1 MMTATDHSGFPDGL
15 ATLQLLAVSSVVFAH
30 PSLGSAEPGAG
41 LSFARRRRGPDH
53 KSARSD
59 TMTKRLCIRLAMGA
73 LGAAVAVATAAVPGR
88 AEDKVIKIGALL
100 PISGPGSYFGVQDKQ
115 GIELALELIN
125 KTGVNGYKL
134 DVKYED
140 SACGPLPATQAAKRL
155 LEQYKPDVILGEECS
170 DATLAIM
177 PVVEEA
183 KVPLINAGS
192 SAIKI
197 TEPGNPWT
205 FRIFPNEVMQG
216 VDIANNAYKKL
227 NARTAVLLHEN
238 TNAGIGNANVFNE
251 AFTKLGGK
259 VLADIGFGR
268 DVNDFTAIATRIAGL
283 GAVDVIPTYTLEGQG
298 LKITQALMQAGVTK
312 GGDGKAIQVGTI
324 WLPFGF
330 EQKAGKAA
338 LGYVRAVQFDPLDQR
353 PVVRDFIAA
362 FKAKYNQSPTHLH
375 AHSYDQ
381 IALVAD
387 VVKRGGTDAQS
398 IRDGLAATKNFSGVT
413 GSVAFDQT
421 NQNTSMDTIHYMET
435 LPDLTWK
442 PLGWN

>member
-1 MMTATDHSGFPDGL
+1 MTL
-15 ATLQLLAVSSVVFAH
+15 
-30 PSLGSAEPGAG
+30 
-41 LSFARRRRGPDH
+41 
-53 KSARSD
+53 
-59 TMTKRLCIRLAMGA
+59 RLCRRAI
-73 LGAAVAVATAAVPGR
+73 AAIAASLIAAFAATGTR
-88 AEDKVIKIGALL
+88 ADDKVIKIGALL

-115 GIELALELIN
+115 GIELAIEQLN
-125 KTGVNGYKL
+125 KTGVNGHKFE
-134 DVKYED
+134 VKYED

-155 LEQYKPDVILGEECS
+155 LEQFKPDVVLGEECS

-205 FRIFPNEVMQG
+205 FRIMPNEVMQG
-216 VDIANNAYKKL
+216 LDLAKNAYGKL

-259 VLADIGFGR
+259 ILADIGFGR

-283 GAVDVIPTYTLEGQG
+283 GQVDVIPTYTLEGQG

-312 GGDGKAIQVGTI
+312 GGGGKAIQIGTI

-338 LGYVRAVQFDPLDQR
+338 LGYVRAVQFDPLDKR
-353 PVVRDFIAA
+353 PLVQDFIAA
-362 FKAKYNQSPTHLH
+362 FKAKYNQSPTHLNAH
-375 AHSYDQ
+375 AYDQ
-381 IALVAD
+381 ILLIAD
-387 VVKRGGTDAQS
+387 TVKRGATDAQS
-398 IRDGLAATKNFSGVT
+398 IRDALAKTRNLAAIT
-413 GSVAFDQT
+413 GTITFDAH
-421 NQNTSMDTIHYMET
+421 NQNTSMDTVHYMET
-435 LPDLTWK
+435 LPDLSWK